1 MIATYPM
8 YPSIKTLSVI
18 RVMYYVTHGTIR
30 KLRFSTKLITFL
42 VIFSTS
48 VSMGT
53 SYYQRKSLESA
64 LARVSIF
71 IWRNTAREGISVA

>member
-8 YPSIKTLSVI
+8 YSSIKTLSVI
-18 RVMYYVTHGTIR
+18 RVMNYVTEGTIR

-48 VSMGT
+48 VSMVT
-53 SYYQRKSLESA
+53 SYY
-64 LARVSIF
+64 
-71 IWRNTAREGISVA
+71 

>member
-18 RVMYYVTHGTIR
+18 RVMNYVTGGTTR

-42 VIFSTS
+42 VIFSVS
-48 VSMGT
+48 VSMVTG
-53 SYYQRKSLESA
+53 YY
-64 LARVSIF
+64 
-71 IWRNTAREGISVA
+71 

>member
-18 RVMYYVTHGTIR
+18 RVMNYVTQGTIR
-30 KLRFSTKLITFL
+30 KLRFSTKLIMFL

-48 VSMGT
+48 VSMVT
-53 SYYQRKSLESA
+53 SYY
-64 LARVSIF
+64 
-71 IWRNTAREGISVA
+71 